1 VDDVKAL
8 HLHVTWPEFEKLVE
22 PTRGNGVNLRPEV
35 LRSVASAEDVLR
47 VEAQDATGRWTRVVP
62 HARLEGPR
70 LTEEEAP

>member
-8 HLHVTWPEFEKLVE
+8 HLHVTWPEFEKLIE
-22 PTRGNGVNLRPEV
+22 PRANGVNLRPEV

-62 HARLEGPR
+62 HARPEGPR
-70 LTEEEAP
+70 LTEEEVP